1 VWAAEVPEV
10 VQTTKGRLQ
19 DEGTSTVVTGVGV
32 GPTTVAERIVVGVR
46 PLEVYRLGG
55 TSVGQL

>member
-32 GPTTVAERIVVGVR
+32 GPTTVAE
-46 PLEVYRLGG
+46 
-55 TSVGQL
+55 